1 MVDGVFLLLRY
12 LLFGWLAGC
21 AVGWWIGQLFH
32 FSLVERHR
40 ERGRERER
48 EERGREGAG
57 AGEGIPS
64 NNSLDSQPAELKKL
78 LKTSLK
84 KQVPFFQRFR
94 RL

>member
-48 EERGREGAG
+48 ERGAREGG
-57 AGEGIPS
+57 SWGWGGNTIQQ
-64 NNSLDSQPAELKKL
+64 QP
-78 LKTSLK
+78 
-84 KQVPFFQRFR
+84 
-94 RL
+94 